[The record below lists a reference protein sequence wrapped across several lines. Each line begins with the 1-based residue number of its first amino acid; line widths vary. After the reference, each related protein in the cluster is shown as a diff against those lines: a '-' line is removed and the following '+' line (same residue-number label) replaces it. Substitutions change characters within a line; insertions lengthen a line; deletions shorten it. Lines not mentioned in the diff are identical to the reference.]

1 LKKECECDNIF
12 CFHHESMSKNLSS
25 WNKTRC
31 GFYEIDPYDRKNP
44 GGFKVEDCEARKKYK
59 RFGW

>member
-31 GFYEIDPYDRKNP
+31 GFYEIDPYDRKNVKQENSIQDLD
-44 GGFKVEDCEARKKYK
+44 GN
-59 RFGW
+59 